1 MKNEVYVKAENLGHT
16 FYQGNIAIPA
26 LKTATFTIGPR
37 ARIAIVGPSGS
48 GKSTLLHIIAGLA
61 RETSGAIAWPALG
74 PRETLRPWQI
84 GFIAQE
90 QSLVTSLSVQENIEL
105 PMLFMGAKRKEAEAL
120 AQDILNRLNLAE
132 IADKLPDE
140 LSGGQMKR
148 AASARAL
155 VSKPRL
161 ILADEPTG
169 QLDHATARHF
179 LETLFDWIEGADTAV
194 VMTTHDREVARYMDE
209 IWTMD
214 HGIMKE
220 GAK

>member
-1 MKNEVYVKAENLGHT
+1 V
-16 FYQGNIAIPA
+16 
-26 LKTATFTIGPR
+26 R
-37 ARIAIVGPSGS
+37 AR
-48 GKSTLLHIIAGLA
+48 
-61 RETSGAIAWPALG
+61 
-74 PRETLRPWQI
+74 
-84 GFIAQE
+84 
-90 QSLVTSLSVQENIEL
+90 
-105 PMLFMGAKRKEAEAL
+105 
-120 AQDILNRLNLAE
+120 DILDRLNLAE

-179 LETLFDWIEGADTAV
+179 LETLFDWIEDADTAV
-194 VMTTHDREVARYMDE
+194 VMTTHDREVARYMDAV
-209 IWTMD
+209 WTMD

>member
-1 MKNEVYVKAENLGHT
+1 MKNEIYVRAENLGHT

-26 LKTATFTIGPR
+26 LKTATFEIAPR
-37 ARIAIVGPSGS
+37 ARIAIMGPSGS

-61 RETSGAIAWPALG
+61 DATSGGISWPALG
-74 PRETLRPWQI
+74 SRETLRPGKI

-90 QSLVTSLSVQENIEL
+90 QSLVTSLCVRENIEL
-105 PMLFMGAKRKEAEAL
+105 PMLFMGAGQKEAA
-120 AQDILNRLNLAE
+120 AQAEDILKRLNLSE

-155 VSKPRL
+155 VFRPKL

-169 QLDHATARHF
+169 QLDHATARQF
-179 LETLFDWIEGADTAV
+179 LDVLFAWIADTDIAV
-194 VMTTHDREVARYMDE
+194 VMTTHDREVAGCMDV
-209 IWTMD
+209 IWTME
-214 HGIMKE
+214 HGILKE

>member
-1 MKNEVYVKAENLGHT
+1 MKNEVYVRAENLGHT

-26 LKTATFTIGPR
+26 LKTATFEIAPR

-194 VMTTHDREVARYMDE
+194 VMTTHDREVARYMDA

>member
-1 MKNEVYVKAENLGHT
+1 MKSEAYVRAENLGHK
-16 FYQGNIAIPA
+16 FYQGDTVVEA
-26 LKTATFTIGPR
+26 LKSATFEIGPK
-37 ARIAIVGPSGS
+37 ARIAIIGPSGS
-48 GKSTLLHIIAGLA
+48 GKSTLMHLIAGLA
-61 RETSGAIAWPALG
+61 DETSGTIEWPSLG
-74 PRETLRPWQI
+74 QKDKLRPWKI

-105 PMLFMGAKRKEAEAL
+105 PMLFMGRERKEAEAL
-120 AQDILNRLNLAE
+120 ARDILDRMDLSE
-132 IADKLPDE
+132 IADKLPEE

-155 VSKPRL
+155 VSKPKL

-179 LETLFDWIEGADTAV
+179 LEVLFGYIEGTDISV
-194 VMTTHDREVARYMDE
+194 VMTTHDPEVANYMDT

-214 HGIMKE
+214 HGVMKE
-220 GAK
+220 GVK

>member
-1 MKNEVYVKAENLGHT
+1 MKNEIYVRAENLGHT

-26 LKTATFTIGPR
+26 LKTATFTIAPR

-61 RETSGAIAWPALG
+61 DETSGTIEWPALG

-90 QSLVTSLSVQENIEL
+90 QSLVTSLNVQENIEL
-105 PMLFMGAKRKEAEAL
+105 PMLLMGAKHREAEARVR
-120 AQDILNRLNLAE
+120 DILDRLNLAE

-179 LETLFDWIEGADTAV
+179 LEALFDWIEGADTAV
-194 VMTTHDREVARYMDE
+194 VMTTHDREVARYMDT

>member
-1 MKNEVYVKAENLGHT
+1 MKNEIYVRAENLGHT

-26 LKTATFTIGPR
+26 LKTATFAIGPR

-74 PRETLRPWQI
+74 PRENLRPWQI

-105 PMLFMGAKRKEAEAL
+105 PRLFMGTKQKEAEAL
-120 AQDILNRLNLAE
+120 ARDILERLNLAE

-155 VSKPRL
+155 VSRPKL

-179 LETLFDWIEGADTAV
+179 LEVLFAYIEGADIAV
-194 VMTTHDREVARYMDE
+194 VMTTHDREVARYMDT

-214 HGIMKE
+214 HGVMKE

>member
-1 MKNEVYVKAENLGHT
+1 MKNEAYVRAENLGHT

-37 ARIAIVGPSGS
+37 AKIAIVGPSGS

-61 RETSGAIAWPALG
+61 DETSGVIAWPALG

-105 PMLFMGAKRKEAEAL
+105 PMLFMGAKRKEAEAR
-120 AQDILNRLNLAE
+120 ARDILDRLNLAG

-179 LETLFDWIEGADTAV
+179 LEALFDWIEDADTAV
-194 VMTTHDREVARYMDE
+194 VMTTHDREVARYMDT

-214 HGIMKE
+214 HGVMKE